1 MIRTKAVLCALA
13 AAMLSPEATA
23 LAVSHD
29 YIQNPDQIRARYAA
43 LYRMQTETQADGSVK
58 FDKGRLFKRGG
69 VNVLYL
75 KGDAFEMGYQH
86 GRLLKQDIQ
95 NGLIPKAAQLVY
107 NEVNAMYGQTPVIRN
122 TIYRWIDRN
131 LTTELL
137 DRALE
142 RAPGEMRDRSL
153 NSVFGI
159 SEGSGVPVNTFL
171 DAALNPSVLMLLAK
185 RTTDGVTPDG
195 QGLRA
200 MGAGGASGN
209 CSEFA
214 VKGPLSE
221 GGEMLI
227 GRNTDYPLTGVYDD
241 HHTVIY
247 FDPTMEGAQRY
258 MSIISAGVH
267 NAGVAA
273 FNASGLYLG
282 SHTVPSTEVATDA
295 VPAFFIANEVMAKA
309 KTFDEALAIFRS
321 RTAESGWTYVLY
333 SEREKRLASVEIN
346 AKGVS
351 VRPMVGDWH
360 VQSNH
365 YITPEKQGQD
375 LFINQS
381 IKDDSHGRY
390 DRLQQLVTGHQG
402 PIGLADAAAFMAD
415 QQDPYS
421 SRVTGLG
428 NTVSVM
434 TTVTS
439 IVAQPARNRVFVAS
453 GKAPVPHS
461 TYVEVPLP
469 AAFDP
474 DTFGAS
480 PFETIV
486 NDAYEREHPEKL
498 AALRRFIEAKE
509 AYEYRHDVA
518 QAETILTDV
527 VQRDPENVRY
537 QLLLGLMKL
546 KRNNFS
552 GGERL
557 FQAIIDGDDTDQH
570 AKDVAVYLRGRI
582 RADAGDKPAARRDF
596 QMVLDSTSADA
607 KLKDAAQN
615 AMNELNRIFRYKL
628 APEKLSAMFQFGD
641 LQNYK

>member
-1 MIRTKAVLCALA
+1 MIRTKALAGVLATLA
-13 AAMLSPEATA
+13 FTSGATA

-29 YIQNPDQIRARYAA
+29 YIHNADEIRARYAA
-43 LYRMQTETQADGSVK
+43 LYRMQTETQADGSIK

-69 VNVLYL
+69 INVLYL

-86 GRLLKQDIQ
+86 GRLLKEDVK

-107 NEVNAMYGQTPVIRN
+107 NEVNAMYGHTPVIRN

-142 RAPGEMRDRSL
+142 RAPGAMRERSL

-171 DAALNPSVLMLLAK
+171 DAALNPSVLMLLAN
-185 RTTDGVTPDG
+185 RTTDGVTPNG
-195 QGLRA
+195 EGLVGL
-200 MGAGGASGN
+200 GAGGASAN

-221 GGEMLI
+221 DGEMLI

-247 FDPTMEGAQRY
+247 FDPTIAGTQRY

-282 SHTVPSTEVATDA
+282 SHTIPSTEVATDA
-295 VPAFFIANEVMAKA
+295 VPAFFIANEIMAKA
-309 KTFDEALAIFRS
+309 RTFDEAVEIFRS
-321 RTAESGWTYVLY
+321 RRAESGWTYVLY
-333 SEREKRLASVEIN
+333 SAAEKRLASVEIN

-365 YITPEKQGQD
+365 YLTPEKQGQD

-390 DRLQQLVTGHQG
+390 ARLEQLITGHQG
-402 PIGLADAAAFMAD
+402 PIDLAAAAAFMAD

-421 SRVTGLG
+421 NRVTGLG

-453 GKAPVPHS
+453 GRAPVPHS

-474 DTFGAS
+474 DTFATRA
-480 PFETIV
+480 FDTIV
-486 NDAYEREHPEKL
+486 NDGYGREHPEKL

-518 QAETILTDV
+518 QAETILQDV
-527 VQRDPENVRY
+527 VRRDPENIRY
-537 QLLLGLMKL
+537 KLLLGLMKL
-546 KRNNFS
+546 KRNDFT
-552 GGERL
+552 GAEAL
-557 FQAIIDGDDTDQH
+557 FQAIIAGDDADLHT
-570 AKDVAVYLRGRI
+570 KDVAVYLRGRI
-582 RADAGDKPAARRDF
+582 RADANDKNAARRDF
-596 QMVLDSTSADA
+596 RLVLDSERTDG

-615 AMNELNRIFRYKL
+615 GLNELDRIFRYKL
-628 APEKLSAMFQFGD
+628 DPAKLSAMFQFGD